1 LLPIIGS
8 KGSKF
13 NKKVK
18 EAQEVARINYFGTSQ
33 LKYKLR
39 VEAVSL
45 YFKSS
50 NIGKLFPIS
59 GMVIFPH
66 VAIMMISAAFVG
78 RTVRFLLPFVIIGY
92 GAILRKQRHRSLF
105 WCQSLLV

>member
-1 LLPIIGS
+1 LPIIGS

-18 EAQEVARINYFGTSQ
+18 EDQEVARINYFGTSQ
-33 LKYKLR
+33 LKYKLK

-50 NIGKLFPIS
+50 NIGKLFPTSGMLIFPQQAAAIS
-59 GMVIFPH
+59 GTPPPH
-66 VAIMMISAAFVG
+66 
-78 RTVRFLLPFVIIGY
+78 T
-92 GAILRKQRHRSLF
+92 HTLF
-105 WCQSLLV
+105 F

>member
-1 LLPIIGS
+1 LPIIGS
-8 KGSKF
+8 KRSKF

-33 LKYKLR
+33 LNYKLK

-50 NIGKLFPIS
+50 NNGKLFPTS
-59 GMVIFPH
+59 GMAIFPH
-66 VAIMMISAAFVG
+66 ASSAL
-78 RTVRFLLPFVIIGY
+78 TL
-92 GAILRKQRHRSLF
+92 
-105 WCQSLLV
+105 

>member
-1 LLPIIGS
+1 MGHVTKLWTQTSPQERLLPIIGS

-33 LKYKLR
+33 LKYKLK

-50 NIGKLFPIS
+50 NIGKLLPTS
-59 GMVIFPH
+59 GMAIFPH
-66 VAIMMISAAFVG
+66 S
-78 RTVRFLLPFVIIGY
+78 PFY
-92 GAILRKQRHRSLF
+92 GCRG
-105 WCQSLLV
+105 W